1 MDEITTTIELVQFFL
16 INDKRSRNSDNYLF
30 YLVAKK
36 ILGSKG
42 INVDNIGFKDL
53 FLSIKEY
60 GLPQFET
67 VGRCR
72 RKLQHDHPELSGCES
87 VSMQRLLNQDTF
99 SEFAI

>member
-1 MDEITTTIELVQFFL
+1 MDQLTNTIELVKFFL
-16 INDKRSRNSDNYLF
+16 INDKQSRNSDNYLF

-36 ILGSKG
+36 ILGNKG
-42 INVDNIGFKDL
+42 IDIDKIGFKDL
-53 FLSIKEY
+53 FLKFKDY
-60 GLPQFET
+60 GLPPFET

-72 RKLQHDHPELSGCES
+72 RKLQHDFPDLSGCET

>member
-1 MDEITTTIELVQFFL
+1 MYIL
-16 INDKRSRNSDNYLF
+16 INDKQSRNSDNYLF

-42 INVDNIGFKDL
+42 IDIDKIGFKDL

-60 GLPQFET
+60 GLPQYET

-72 RKLQHDHPELSGCES
+72 RKLQHDHPELSGSES
-87 VSMQRLLNQDTF
+87 VNMQRLLNQDAF
-99 SEFAI
+99 SEFAK